1 MAGAE
6 TSAERSL
13 DPLDFADDVAR
24 LGAVCVTAGAGF
36 ALTVVGVLA
45 AGVGFALADVIAVV
59 VGAVLA
65 LAVVAAPLGATFS
78 IISSAHAPAAV
89 AKVLLR
95 IIAMLLSLVPSR
107 CREGG
112 SGT

>member
-1 MAGAE
+1 LAGAE

-13 DPLDFADDVAR
+13 DPLDLADVVAC
-24 LGAVCVTAGAGF
+24 LGAVCVAAGAGF
-36 ALTVVGVLA
+36 ALADVGVLA
-45 AGVGFALADVIAVV
+45 A
-59 VGAVLA
+59 GAVLA
-65 LAVVAAPLGATFS
+65 LAVGAAPLGATFS